1 MRFAGS
7 RPTAAALAC
16 TVLLASACAGGKRI
30 SSVEVD
36 AARLAD
42 RIAELERQQSQ
53 LESTVDSLNALV
65 RKQTAAVYDERAG
78 RNVRADELERQVGA
92 LTADLRAAELE
103 IAELKDRLAFGAGPQ
118 AGPPGAAGQGAPTE
132 DASPRALYDAAYED
146 LMRGNHGLAVMGFQE
161 VIEQYPTSQ
170 LADNALYWLGEA
182 FYVQKDYKRALEHF
196 QKVSSDYPKA
206 DKVPAALLKVG
217 FCEIELGRKS
227 KARSALQELV
237 KTYPNSEE
245 AHLARDKLA
254 ELD

>member
-1 MRFAGS
+1 MRSASS
-7 RPTAAALAC
+7 RPIAAALAGAA
-16 TVLLASACAGGKRI
+16 LLASACAGGKRI

-42 RIAELERQQSQ
+42 RVAELERQQSH

-65 RKQTAAVYDERAG
+65 RKQTTAVYDERAG
-78 RNVRADELERQVGA
+78 RNVRADELERQISA

-103 IAELKDRLAFGAGPQ
+103 IAELKDRQAFGVGAP
-118 AGPPGAAGQGAPTE
+118 AGPPGAGQGAPTE

-161 VIEQYPTSQ
+161 VLEQYPTSQ

-182 FYVQKDYKRALEHF
+182 YYVQKDYKRALEHF
-196 QKVSSDYPKA
+196 RKVTDDYPKA
-206 DKVPAALLKVG
+206 DKVPAAMLKVG

-227 KARSALQELV
+227 KARAALQELV

-245 AHLARDKLA
+245 AHLARDKLT